1 MNISFVAVYGSRGH
15 FRKVNGRNNNMLWAL
30 RLRRGNKTTSDF
42 TQPRTKLE
50 QGGGTVEISPFLFFS
65 GRECT
70 PKILHCHVSVWR
82 ENAEQSLK
90 TDPAE
95 EPTEEFACHG
105 HIRAKMAFATT
116 SGVHES
122 FCHIVLSLSARLT
135 LRLLSFLSSS
145 VPRPHPS
152 LVGRVHYA
160 NDPAG
165 AVSTRR
171 TLRYHFPPPGLFF
184 SPIAHTESWPN
195 SIPLT

>member
-1 MNISFVAVYGSRGH
+1 MPTLHRGDDTPPVLLGPRCATELDRRAGDMEIYLVHFSRQ
-15 FRKVNGRNNNMLWAL
+15 
-30 RLRRGNKTTSDF
+30 DC
-42 TQPRTKLE
+42 TQK
-50 QGGGTVEISPFLFFS
+50 
-65 GRECT
+65 
-70 PKILHCHVSVWR
+70 KLHCHVCAWMETLSGAR
-82 ENAEQSLK
+82 KKHSACRR
-90 TDPAE
+90 
-95 EPTEEFACHG
+95 EPTEEFACYSYT
-105 HIRAKMAFATT
+105 RAKMAFATT
-116 SGVHES
+116 TKVHES

-145 VPRPHPS
+145 VSRPHPS

-171 TLRYHFPPPGLFF
+171 TLRYHFLPPGLFF